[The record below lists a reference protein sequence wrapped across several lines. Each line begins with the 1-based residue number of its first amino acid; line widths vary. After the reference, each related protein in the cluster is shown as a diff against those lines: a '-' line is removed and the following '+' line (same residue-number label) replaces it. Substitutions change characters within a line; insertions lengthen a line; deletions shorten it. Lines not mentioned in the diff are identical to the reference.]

1 MMSRPIRSLESMLLS
16 VAATLVL
23 SMLSFGGLLGPG
35 SNARAQSAPIILE
48 NLSYPGPVYSLKIP
62 RLEITGSSL
71 SRDELLKLFDG
82 STTEL
87 LSSRLSRLSLTTASA
102 PEVVLESSF
111 GPSKGR
117 TTYKDVR
124 ASNVVFGN
132 IGELASS
139 GALVESRSSIAKT
152 GVTEEALIN
161 GKLGAAVITG
171 LDLVAITTVFGETA
185 IADNLPMMTLYKS
198 YRVEGMSMGG
208 ILPDGKLSMSVG
220 RIEGRDFKARPG
232 RADFLRALQIMQAN
246 PDFADISDDDRI
258 IVFRALIQ
266 FFDNFDYGV
275 LSLRDLDVAMT
286 IRPAS
291 TGDQPVSITDVKY
304 SIGALDI
311 DVPEKVFSF
320 SNVNFDIPK
329 DGIAFRIGTY
339 SLTGFSLAPTLS
351 TLRMMVDNG
360 AVSDEDFQAADPRDF
375 IPILGTFLI
384 KDADIRNSKEP
395 GQSGSVGEYSIA
407 FSNQLK
413 GIPTS
418 IGFAMNHVAL
428 DLGDDL
434 KDDKL
439 KELREAGLKRID
451 FSMSFALKWQEDQKT
466 IDFSSLHVD
475 AADMGSVDF
484 SGTIGNA
491 QQELFTTSLSTAQ
504 ILALALT
511 AKNAML
517 DVKDTGGIELFS
529 RIVAK
534 DDKSSPAEVRKNFV
548 EGVKISLKQT
558 FGDAPAID
566 QVAAAIERFVL
577 GGKRLT
583 IKAKAKNDLGLGF
596 MDFVAA
602 QKPEE
607 VLKKVD
613 IEASAQ

>member
-1 MMSRPIRSLESMLLS
+1 MMSRPFRSLGSMLLS
-16 VAATLVL
+16 AAAALIL
-23 SMLSFGGLLGPG
+23 SMLSVGGLVGPG
-35 SNARAQSAPIILE
+35 SNARAQNAPIILE

-71 SRDELLKLFDG
+71 TRDELLKLFDG

-102 PEVVLESSF
+102 PEVILESSL
-111 GPSKGR
+111 GRSKGR
-117 TTYKDVR
+117 TIYQDVR

-139 GALVESRSSIAKT
+139 GALVESRSSIVKT

-185 IADNLPMMTLYKS
+185 VADNLPMMTLYKS

-208 ILPDGKLSMSVG
+208 ILPGGKLSMSFG
-220 RIEGRDFKARPG
+220 RIEGRDFKARPS
-232 RADFLRALQIMQAN
+232 RADFLKALQIMQAN

-286 IRPAS
+286 IRPTS

-304 SIGALDI
+304 SIGGLDI
-311 DVPEKVFSF
+311 DVPAKVFSF

-329 DGIAFRIGTY
+329 DGVAFRIGTY

-395 GQSGSVGEYSIA
+395 GQSGSVGEYRIA

-466 IDFSSLHVD
+466 IDFSSLHLD
-475 AADMGSVDF
+475 AVNMGSVDF

-529 RIVAK
+529 RMVAK
-534 DDKSSPAEVRKNFV
+534 NSKSSPAEVRKNFV

-566 QVAAAIERFVL
+566 QVAASIERFVL